1 MNIDFLFQNFIK
13 NLLSY
18 HYILEQEFQ
27 EVNDLINELKK
38 YEPFKLDVR
47 EATPTQNALN
57 IAVIISYA
65 RNFKKNYGFYSIE
78 EINAQLKQN
87 FSEVENALHKKIITE
102 RDKEFAHSD
111 ASINDIKIYSEGP
124 FSHSGRTLRQLLE
137 KKDLIILQN
146 MISKIREEINDQ
158 INNINN

>member
-18 HYILEQEFQ
+18 LYMLEQEFQ

-38 YEPFKLDVR
+38 YEPFKPDIR

-65 RNFKKNYGFYSIE
+65 RNFKKTMVFI
-78 EINAQLKQN
+78 
-87 FSEVENALHKKIITE
+87 V
-102 RDKEFAHSD
+102 
-111 ASINDIKIYSEGP
+111 
-124 FSHSGRTLRQLLE
+124 
-137 KKDLIILQN
+137 
-146 MISKIREEINDQ
+146 
-158 INNINN
+158 

>member
-18 HYILEQEFQ
+18 LYMLEQEFQ

-65 RNFKKNYGFYSIE
+65 RNFKKTMVFI
-78 EINAQLKQN
+78 
-87 FSEVENALHKKIITE
+87 V
-102 RDKEFAHSD
+102 
-111 ASINDIKIYSEGP
+111 
-124 FSHSGRTLRQLLE
+124 
-137 KKDLIILQN
+137 
-146 MISKIREEINDQ
+146 
-158 INNINN
+158 